1 MTENGASLNNAYVIT
16 FQILIDG
23 NMNGVRYCDEI
34 LQQHFIPFIR
44 DVITFQQD
52 NSHVVMDFLPQQ
64 NVKVLPWSAVPL
76 GLSPIEHVKKTIE
89 RRYKKS

>member
-1 MTENGASLNNAYVIT
+1 
-16 FQILIDG
+16 
-23 NMNGVRYCDEI
+23 MNGVRYCDEI

-64 NVKVLPWSAVPL
+64 NVKVLPWSPVPL